1 MNDSGSHLI
10 INPILIVNAQIKY
23 KQIAQFGKHKK
34 TEVSYFPI
42 TGMGFDFVS
51 MAQRWWLQQV
61 SYPTTKMDIAL
72 HMTPMKG
79 PSWLNSSSVR
89 MGHVN
94 RTQISSWS
102 HPFKIQF

>member
-34 TEVSYFPI
+34 TEDSYFPI

-51 MAQRWWLQQV
+51 MAQR
-61 SYPTTKMDIAL
+61 
-72 HMTPMKG
+72 
-79 PSWLNSSSVR
+79 
-89 MGHVN
+89 
-94 RTQISSWS
+94 
-102 HPFKIQF
+102 